1 MEKKIN
7 FFHFGLLVK
16 GDEGNRRPRKY
27 YRVDGAGKWRR
38 FLFLGNKFL
47 LLLMTETWRSSRPM
61 TWWIYRHPVRPRARD
76 QLTFK
81 LRAVAADGA
90 RGKDNLR
97 SRRYR
102 ISSGKFWPSPLLSL
116 SSCINIECIVV
127 LNNASTHKIRET
139 FIRLLKKG
147 KLPHRVNGPLRAPII
162 CLNYAIEP
170 KRLALYIN
178 TMLLLL
184 FLLLFLWLSSLLL
197 LHWNNVIPY
206 IFVGRLTD
214 HTHNLKLE

>member
-1 MEKKIN
+1 MMNIPTPSEAAGTRPIDFQIARRGCRWRERKGQFTIAAVSN
-7 FFHFGLLVK
+7 FL
-16 GDEGNRRPRKY
+16 
-27 YRVDGAGKWRR
+27 
-38 FLFLGNKFL
+38 
-47 LLLMTETWRSSRPM
+47 
-61 TWWIYRHPVRPRARD
+61 
-76 QLTFK
+76 
-81 LRAVAADGA
+81 
-90 RGKDNLR
+90 
-97 SRRYR
+97 
-102 ISSGKFWPSPLLSL
+102 SGKFWPSPLLSL

-184 FLLLFLWLSSLLL
+184 LFLLLFLWLSSLLL